1 GLATAIHAA
10 EAGLEAVVAEPR
22 PTPIDKACGEV
33 ERPPHCSVPARAGT
47 LSVCRTMDWTRKP
60 WTYASWSGNR
70 ASSYV

>member
-1 GLATAIHAA
+1 FVGHGEQRGVGDECERLAA
-10 EAGLEAVVAEPR
+10 L
-22 PTPIDKACGEV
+22 CGA
-33 ERPPHCSVPARAGT
+33 PAPLLCPARAGT